1 MLTIKVTYH
10 AYFFVVPSKSVDNI
24 IVKRRPDHS
33 VIVTW
38 TPLSYT
44 EVKGF
49 PFYIVTYEALDGSSS
64 GNITSISDSA
74 VLVGL
79 NPGIGYKISVEVTTG
94 SGANRANDTSTVTS
108 GMIIIFYTVKH
119 L

>member
-1 MLTIKVTYH
+1 
-10 AYFFVVPSKSVDNI
+10 
-24 IVKRRPDHS
+24 
-33 VIVTW
+33 VTW

-44 EVKGF
+44 EAKGF
-49 PFYIVTYEALDGSSS
+49 PFYIVTYAAFDGSSS
-64 GNITSISDSA
+64 GNTTSISDSA

-79 NPGIGYKISVEVTTG
+79 YPAIGYKISVEVTTG
-94 SGANRANDTSTVTS
+94 NGANRGNDTSTVTC